1 MKKKSRIRAEVIIV
15 VLGLSVTA
23 AVLGGCRTQSEI
35 NAKGIEELPEIVIGS
50 DDYPPFNY
58 VDENGQPT
66 GIDVDLAK
74 EAFGRMGYQAVFKQI
89 NWEEKR
95 TLLEDGKIDCIW
107 GSFSID
113 GREDDYNWAGPY
125 MVSRQV
131 VAVNKDSD
139 IYTLQDLEGKRVA
152 VQSTTKPEELFENH
166 KEKNLPALKELF
178 SLQNRELIYPF
189 LSKGYVDAVA
199 AHETAVLQYMKDYN
213 LKYRIL
219 AEPLLTVGLGVAFG
233 KNDKRGIA
241 EELTDIFG
249 EMRVDGTAEKI
260 LSKYLNEADRY
271 LEVDSYEK

>member
-1 MKKKSRIRAEVIIV
+1 MTALTGCNKTDKITDTTEKPVI
-15 VLGLSVTA
+15 
-23 AVLGGCRTQSEI
+23 
-35 NAKGIEELPEIVIGS
+35 KIGS
-50 DDYPPFNY
+50 DNYPPYNFLNE
-58 VDENGQPT
+58 DGMPT
-66 GIDVDLAK
+66 GIDVDLAT

-131 VAVNKDSD
+131 VAVNEDSD

-189 LSKGYVDAVA
+189 LSKGYADAIA
-199 AHETAVLQYMKDYN
+199 AHLRRIEMCKWTAHG
-213 LKYRIL
+213 RINIIFGF
-219 AEPLLTVGLGVAFG
+219 EKGLGSHLAVPY
-233 KNDKRGIA
+233 GIEVGTGCDA
-241 EELTDIFG
+241 RQGGEGRNALHNIFFHSFNSSL
-249 EMRVDGTAEKI
+249 D
-260 LSKYLNEADRY
+260 
-271 LEVDSYEK
+271 